1 MNREL
6 FFDLLRTSAA
16 VGAVTL
22 ALMLASP
29 LWDRKF
35 AARWKSWLWCVLA
48 ALLLAGPFL
57 HLPAGTAPW
66 TIPVPEEV
74 LVARETGDYE
84 PAPVTPTIH
93 PEDIITRNP
102 DGTVLA
108 FPVGHEALYPPF
120 PVLVPVTETVDLLPL
135 AEGLWAMG
143 ILVFVLWQLG
153 GELIFRRRARRW
165 AAPVQDKALLSLYQS
180 ILPEVS
186 HPPLFVCPGIG
197 TPMLAGLLRPRL
209 FLPREDYTPT
219 EADCVFRH
227 ELTHFRRGDLWQ
239 KLLLLAANAVH
250 WFNPLVWLL
259 RREAEQDMERACDE
273 QVVRGAGLEERRT
286 YGAVLLSM
294 AGAGT
299 TPALSTHLSGGA
311 KRLKRRL
318 ENILSADKHRG
329 AVPAAV
335 CALLAVCAVVL
346 AACASRPAME
356 PAPDT
361 PSPETES
368 SEAAYHILVLGHT
381 YPEGPYDTILLLTY
395 DPAAPSLDVLSI
407 PRDTYVEALPWGY
420 KKISSARPGDTSAD
434 APSMETIVSQLTGA
448 PVDHV
453 VQVEPTAVER
463 LVDAIGGL
471 DCEVPVKMDYDDP
484 YQDLSIHLE
493 AGRQHLNG
501 GQVMGL
507 LRYRRGNDPADS
519 YPQADLDR
527 IAAQQMVMRA
537 LMEKLLNGGI
547 SLTELSNLAEL
558 FHETVT
564 TDLSTQELL
573 WLGKSLLFGGLTAED
588 IAFRTLDGRYEM
600 LWCDT
605 FQSDLSYWVPTG
617 PAQPASYAYDP
628 AVSEES
634 YLKMARQ
641 LLMKAFSFDA
651 SGTAPQVDAGPQLTL
666 SYIPSQAQPYES
678 YVVEFAQNSPYP
690 STLYHFCHPV
700 SAESPAGDSG
710 ETSIDAEFF
719 TLASDRARDFVEAVY
734 GVDCSQ
740 LKAHI
745 YGYQNK
751 ISVQL
756 KAADDQIFHVQFYDE
771 DLDPVGI
778 LFFTSPETAE
788 RAMEVH
794 HAQNL
799 TQ

>member
-102 DGTVLA
+102 DGTMLVH
-108 FPVGHEALYPPF
+108 PVGHEALYPPF

-135 AEGLWAMG
+135 AAGLWAAG
-143 ILVFVLWQLG
+143 VLVFTLWQVG
-153 GELIFRRRARRW
+153 GELVFRRRVRRW

-180 ILPEVS
+180 TLPEVS

-209 FLPREDYTPT
+209 FLPRKDYTPT

-227 ELTHFRRGDLWQ
+227 ELTHFRRGDLWR

-250 WFNPLVWLL
+250 WFNPLIWLL

-329 AVPAAV
+329 AAPAAV

-346 AACASRPAME
+346 AACASRPATE

-361 PSPETES
+361 PSPEAES
-368 SEAAYHILVLGHT
+368 SEVYHILVLGHT

-395 DPAAPSLDVLSI
+395 TPAAPSLDVLSI
-407 PRDTYVEALPWGY
+407 PRDTYVDEIPWDI
-420 KKISSARPGDTSAD
+420 KKISCAQPESSNAFGP
-434 APSMETIVSQLTGA
+434 PMETLVADLTGM
-448 PVDHV
+448 PVDYV
-453 VQVEPTAVER
+453 VQVESTAVEQ

-471 DCEVPVKMDYDDP
+471 DCEVPQKMDYDDP
-484 YQDLSIHLE
+484 YQELSIHLE
-493 AGRQHLNG
+493 AGPQHLNG
-501 GQVMGL
+501 EQVMAL

-519 YPQADLDR
+519 YPNADLGR
-527 IAAQQMVMRA
+527 IAVQQMVMEA
-537 LMEKLLNGGI
+537 LMENLLSSV
-547 SLTELSNLAEL
+547 SLSELSSLATL
-558 FHETVT
+558 FHESVT
-564 TDLSTQELL
+564 TDLSPQNLL
-573 WLGKSLLFGGLTAED
+573 WFGSSLLSCGLTAED
-588 IAFRTLDGRYEM
+588 VTFRTLDGRYQN
-600 LWCDT
+600 LWCET
-605 FQSDLSYWVPTG
+605 FRCSLSYWVPTE
-617 PAQPASYAYDP
+617 PASPISYVYDP
-628 AVSEES
+628 AVES
-634 YLKMARQ
+634 SVYIEAARQ
-641 LLMKAFSFDA
+641 LLWSAFSFDA
-651 SGTAPQVDAGPQLTL
+651 SGIEPQADAGPQLTL
-666 SYIPSQAQPYES
+666 SYTPSQTQPYES
-678 YVVEFAQNSPYP
+678 YVIEFAQDAPYP
-690 STLYHFCHPV
+690 TTLYHFCHPGLTG
-700 SAESPAGDSG
+700 STAGGSG
-710 ETSIDAEFF
+710 EASIDAEF
-719 TLASDRARDFVEAVY
+719 LSHAADRAREFLTSVY
-734 GVDCSQ
+734 GVDCSRV
-740 LKAHI
+740 KALI
-745 YGYQNK
+745 YDTGDGK
-751 ISVQL
+751 LAVQFYV
-756 KAADDQIFHVQFYDE
+756 AQGQIFHVHLYG
-771 DLDPVGI
+771 LDPVGI
-778 LFFTSPETAE
+778 LFFTSSETARNALESNGAE
-788 RAMEVH
+788 R
-794 HAQNL
+794 L
-799 TQ
+799 S

>member
-35 AARWKSWLWCVLA
+35 AARWKSRLWCVLA

-135 AEGLWAMG
+135 AEGLWAVG

-153 GELIFRRRARRW
+153 GELIFRRRVRRW

-209 FLPREDYTPT
+209 FLPRKDYTPT
-219 EADCVFRH
+219 EAACVFRH
-227 ELTHFRRGDLWQ
+227 ELTHLRRGDLRR

-250 WFNPLVWLL
+250 WFNPAVWLL
-259 RREAEQDMERACDE
+259 RREAERDMERACDE
-273 QVVRGAGLEERRT
+273 QVVRGAALEERRA

-299 TPALSTHLSGGA
+299 APALSTHLSGGA
-311 KRLKRRL
+311 KQLKRRL
-318 ENILSADKHRG
+318 ENILSGDKRRG

-346 AACASRPAME
+346 AACGSRPAAE
-356 PAPDT
+356 PVSL
-361 PSPETES
+361 SPEPES
-368 SEAAYHILVLGHT
+368 AEASHILVLGSADT
-381 YPEGPYDTILLLTY
+381 DGFYDTILLLTY
-395 DPAAPSLDVLSI
+395 DPAAPSLDILSI
-407 PRDTYVEALPWGY
+407 PRDTYVEALPWDY
-420 KKISSARPGDTSAD
+420 KKISSARPGETGAD
-434 APSMETIVSQLTGA
+434 APSMETLVAELTGS

-453 VQVEPTAVER
+453 VQVEPAAVER

-471 DCEVPVKMDYDDP
+471 DCVVPVRMDYDDP

-493 AGRQHLNG
+493 AGRQHLDG

-507 LRYRRGNDPADS
+507 LRYRRGNDAADS

-527 IAAQQMVMRA
+527 IATQQTVMET
-537 LMEKLLNGGI
+537 LMQKLLSGGI
-547 SLTELSNLAEL
+547 SLTELSDLAEL
-558 FHETVT
+558 FHETAA

-573 WLGKSLLFGGLTAED
+573 WLGKSLLSGGLAAED
-588 IAFRTLDGRYEM
+588 ITFRTLDGRYEM
-600 LWCDT
+600 RWCDT
-605 FQSDLSYWVPTG
+605 FQSNLSYWVPAG
-617 PAQPASYAYDP
+617 PAQPGSYAYDP
-628 AVSEES
+628 AAGEEF
-634 YLKMARQ
+634 YLKMAQQ
-641 LLMKAFSFDA
+641 LLAEAFSFDA
-651 SGTAPQVDAGPQLTL
+651 GELVPVVDTGPQLVIR
-666 SYIPSQAQPYES
+666 YAVSQTPLDV
-678 YVVEFAQNSPYP
+678 YVAEFTPGYDYP
-690 STLYHFCHPV
+690 SYLYHFCHSLDEGGNV
-700 SAESPAGDSG
+700 AED
-710 ETSIDAEFF
+710 T
-719 TLASDRARDFVEAVY
+719 DFVFDTAMLDQARAFVKTVY
-734 GVDCSQ
+734 GVDCS
-740 LKAHI
+740 AAEARA
-745 YGYQNK
+745 YGYLNK

-756 KAADDQIFHVQFYDE
+756 KAADNQIFHVQFYYKSDA
-771 DLDPVGI
+771 PVGV
-778 LFFTSPETAE
+778 LFFHDLKTAQ
-788 RAMEVH
+788 RTLDANN
-794 HAQNL
+794 AKCFF
-799 TQ
+799 